1 MKVHIERR
9 FDRMAVDIYV
19 YESLPNMKHRLLRWK
34 GAGEVEWIDTN
45 DGEQPM
51 GPSLQLPVE
60 VLEQLVSEAQ
70 DFLPPSAA
78 VGAALKD
85 TQEVR
90 DKLLGM
96 VERIVDADLAREAK
110 AHG

>member
-9 FDRMAVDIYV
+9 WDTQSVDIYV
-19 YESLPNMKHRLLRWK
+19 YEPSMNMGGRLLRWK
-34 GAGEVEWIDTN
+34 DAGTVEWVEVAP
-45 DGEQPM
+45 GEQAEA
-51 GPSLQLPVE
+51 PSLQLPVE
-60 VLEQLVSEAQ
+60 VLEHLVVQAQ

-96 VERIVDADLAREAK
+96 VERIIDADLAREATK
-110 AHG
+110 

>member
-1 MKVHIERR
+1 MRVHIERR
-9 FDRMAVDIYV
+9 WDRQSVDIYV
-19 YESLPNMKHRLLRWK
+19 YEPNLSAAATTRLLRWV
-34 GAGEVEWIDTN
+34 GAGEVQWVEMGP
-45 DGEQPM
+45 GEQADT
-51 GPSLQLPVE
+51 PSLQMPVE
-60 VLEQLVSEAQ
+60 VLEQLVSQAQ

-96 VERIVDADLAREAK
+96 VERIIDADLAREATK
-110 AHG
+110 